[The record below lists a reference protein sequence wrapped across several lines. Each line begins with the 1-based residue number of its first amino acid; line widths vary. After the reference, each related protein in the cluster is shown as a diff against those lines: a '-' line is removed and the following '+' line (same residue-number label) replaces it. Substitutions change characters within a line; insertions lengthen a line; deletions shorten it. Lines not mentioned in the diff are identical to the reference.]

1 MSRPVRPR
9 TVSKESMMRLGAFY
23 ELQKHTF
30 LFLWLLAHFGV
41 TTFVE
46 AVVQCMS
53 DSPMYF

>member
-1 MSRPVRPR
+1 
-9 TVSKESMMRLGAFY
+9 MRLGAFY

-46 AVVQCMS
+46 PVVQCMS
-53 DSPMYF
+53 DSPFFKSPIGRSVCTSEGQ